1 LWQWHGTQTS
11 VVAAGNGRLSEG
23 IYRGLACDAQ
33 LVLVKVSDQG
43 RITEASIARGLEW
56 IIENRDRYE
65 IRVLNISLGGDQD
78 VPCSLSVI
86 DQAAEEAIKQG
97 IVVIVAAGNSG
108 AEGKHSIPPANSPS
122 VITVGGYYDNN
133 QLERSRSGTWRR
145 LDFCGS

>member
-1 LWQWHGTQTS
+1 M
-11 VVAAGNGRLSEG
+11 
-23 IYRGLACDAQ
+23 ACDAQ